1 MITVSN
7 KVQELVES
15 YEKKPTDELAH
26 EIVKCLKA
34 NMNADKP
41 RSEIVLDFLRDHC
54 YSFIGPCETYVD
66 NNVPGRSYGTF
77 YVNSEIIEQ
86 MELGSA
92 ANRIRDF
99 INKNFAN

>member
-7 KVQELVES
+7 KVQELMES

-26 EIVKCLKA
+26 EIVKSLKVS
-34 NMNADKP
+34 MKADKP
-41 RSEIVLDFLRDHC
+41 RSEIVKQFLQDHC
-54 YSFIGPCETYVD
+54 YSFTGPCETYVD
-66 NNVPGRSYGTF
+66 NVPGHSYGTF
-77 YVNSEIIEQ
+77 YIDSGIIEQ
-86 MELGSA
+86 MEIGSA